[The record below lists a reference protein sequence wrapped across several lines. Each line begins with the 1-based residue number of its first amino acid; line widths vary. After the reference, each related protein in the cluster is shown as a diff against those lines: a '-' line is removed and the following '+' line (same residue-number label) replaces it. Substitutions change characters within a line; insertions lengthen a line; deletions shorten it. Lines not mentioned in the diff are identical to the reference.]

1 MENVIVQFLHNHDSQ
16 IHENLLRR
24 WDLLT
29 PESYSYGINSMMY
42 WEIGEYIS
50 IQSENAE
57 YGDAFVQKLADFFSE
72 NYPEL
77 NDRVGVPT

>member
-50 IQSENAE
+50 IQSENVE

>member
-1 MENVIVQFLHNHDSQ
+1 
-16 IHENLLRR
+16 
-24 WDLLT
+24 
-29 PESYSYGINSMMY
+29 MMY

-50 IQSENAE
+50 IQSENVE